1 MIFVTVGT
9 TLCFDELIEAVDAFA
24 GQGLI
29 KGPVLC
35 QIGNGACQPKN
46 CEHFRFRPS
55 IEDLMM
61 KASVVI
67 CHGGTGTVLNLLAM
81 RKPFVA
87 VANKSGA
94 DNHQAQF
101 LSRLEKEVP
110 LLWTADVKKLP
121 ELVLAAASARPG
133 AVRDGRLSED
143 IRKYIEGI

>member
-35 QIGNGACQPKN
+35 QIGNGACQPKH

-87 VANKSGA
+87 VANKSGV

-133 AVRDGRLSED
+133 AVKDGRLSED